1 MSMTAGAV
9 STRGALRNDTDA
21 NRRRHTVAPKR
32 IPSFFAALACA
43 IIAAFPASAG
53 AGVTRCPSGKFDRGG
68 TCTSFAS
75 AAKRVVSITRSVMSS
90 EDGEGTILR
99 VDIGNRTLVNR
110 GLGLSMAGVPVTPE
124 MNFRVGSMAIP
135 ALTTIALQL
144 QDQRRLNLND
154 KLSRWYP
161 NYPNADRVTLRM
173 LASVTSGY
181 PDFIQENPPF
191 QKAQLENVFRQ
202 WTDDEL
208 LDYAFAQPIVC
219 APGSC
224 FHYAHTNFV
233 LLGRVL
239 EKVTKQST
247 TQLMMNRI
255 IRPLGLRDTRITKL
269 PFIPSPVLHAYSD
282 ERGVHEDSTY
292 WSPSW
297 GLGNGELW
305 TSTARDM
312 IPFIRAIG
320 TGKLISRSAFR
331 QFTAPLSKGLPGAPS
346 TAEYG
351 LGIAIG
357 NGWLIQNPVINGY
370 AGILAYLPSQKIA
383 VLIESTHGSKS
394 TAQSIATDIFK
405 AITPYLTPNNAFR
418 T

>member
-1 MSMTAGAV
+1 MA
-9 STRGALRNDTDA
+9 
-21 NRRRHTVAPKR
+21 RRRVLSVGT
-32 IPSFFAALACA
+32 IAALACA
-43 IIAAFPASAG
+43 IVGAFPAAAG
-53 AGVTRCPSGKFDRGG
+53 AGVMRCPSGQFDRGG

-75 AAKRVVSITRSVMSS
+75 AAKRVVSITRSVMSG

-99 VDIGNRTLVNR
+99 VDVGNRTLVSR
-110 GLGLSMAGVPVTPE
+110 GLGLSMAGVRVTPD

-144 QDQRRLNLND
+144 QDERRLNLDD

-161 NYPNADRVTLRM
+161 NYPNADRITLRM

-181 PDFIQENPPF
+181 PDYIQENPPF
-191 QKAQLENVFRQ
+191 QKVLLEDVFRQ
-202 WTDDEL
+202 WTDNEL

-219 APGSC
+219 EPGTC
-224 FHYAHTNFV
+224 FHYAHTNFI

-269 PFIPSPVLHAYSD
+269 PFIPPPVLHAYSD
-282 ERGVHEDSTY
+282 ERGVYEDSTY

-297 GLGNGELW
+297 GLGNGQLW

-331 QFTAPLSKGLPGAPS
+331 QFTAPLSKGLPGAPA
-346 TAEYG
+346 TADYG
-351 LGIAIG
+351 LGIAIA

-383 VLIESTHGSKS
+383 VLIESTQGSKS

-405 AITPYLTPNNAFR
+405 AITPYLTPDNPFG